1 MHLRYETDEE
11 TVHKICLMF
20 KRAPELKPYYK
31 SIKSWC
37 EENKLRWKGKVFN
50 HNRYMEIHLNPYLDE
65 ITKTIF
71 DAKQTIFKVKAITVG
86 ANSIDIDLAL
96 QGKSRLLLRA
106 FMGLAVMVTLGLFPI
121 YELFRL
127 PYLGKPSLNAIDWPE
142 LFLVLL
148 FVMGFFPS
156 RQLNQNTTRKK
167 HYKRKTLL
175 IARVAF
181 LLVVASAF
189 FTY

>member
-1 MHLRYETDEE
+1 
-11 TVHKICLMF
+11 
-20 KRAPELKPYYK
+20 
-31 SIKSWC
+31 
-37 EENKLRWKGKVFN
+37 
-50 HNRYMEIHLNPYLDE
+50 MEIHLNPYLDE

-96 QGKSRLLLRA
+96 QGKSRRLLRA

-156 RQLNQNTTRKK
+156 RQLNQNTTRKN
-167 HYKRKTLL
+167 T
-175 IARVAF
+175 INAR
-181 LLVVASAF
+181 LS
-189 FTY
+189 